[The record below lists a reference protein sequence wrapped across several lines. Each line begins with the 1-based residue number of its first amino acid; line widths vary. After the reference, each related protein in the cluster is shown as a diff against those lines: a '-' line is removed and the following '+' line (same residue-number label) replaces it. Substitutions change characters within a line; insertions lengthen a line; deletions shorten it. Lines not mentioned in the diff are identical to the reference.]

1 MGVSMDIDETF
12 DENRFD
18 ERDVIGT
25 THLQE
30 LYKFTCIY
38 CLTSHH
44 IATFNTAK
52 VDIALTRCGHR
63 FVKLRG

>member
-12 DENRFD
+12 DENCFD

-30 LYKFTCIY
+30 LYK
-38 CLTSHH
+38 
-44 IATFNTAK
+44 
-52 VDIALTRCGHR
+52 
-63 FVKLRG
+63 